1 MVSSENL
8 SEISNKIKW
17 LVNNS
22 PLIDAEKNMHAL
34 LNGMLTKMEL
44 VTREEFDIQAEVL
57 RNTRQKLDV
66 LEAKL
71 AALEGLDGASLAS
84 KRSELGK

>member
-1 MVSSENL
+1 MISSENL
-8 SEISNKIKW
+8 SGISNKIKW